1 MQGYLFFEKEDTKR
15 IRIDILKIVY
25 NLNLGLES
33 IHLLSNA

>member
-1 MQGYLFFEKEDTKR
+1 MQGYLFFENEDTKS
-15 IRIDILKIVY
+15 IRLDVLQIVY

>member
-1 MQGYLFFEKEDTKR
+1 MQGYLFFEKEDTKS